1 MLLAAC
7 AVLLGARTSEAH
19 VLDAVVA
26 TPDCGTNTIGLHL
39 TGSLM
44 QNGLFSVPYTITFTC
59 SDGGPAIAP
68 ISNTATDTVT
78 NASTPG
84 SNDGTFDIAVMAAAP
99 LAGRT
104 CTVSGTATLFQFGTQ
119 YNTVAMTDAG
129 GATQIPV
136 ACGPSTT
143 TTTTTTTST
152 TITTVPY
159 QCYEVDDA
167 VFAAQGLSLVD
178 RYGSS
183 TVNILRPKRLC
194 NPADEN
200 HQNPGAISQPD
211 HLVGYDIQQMS
222 PPFSL
227 IRNQQVTTQFGT
239 VTVLVAR
246 PKELLVPSAKSL
258 VGPPPPLGTPVVD
271 HFKCY
276 IVKGAKQRVSGVE
289 VEDEFGSLTED
300 LKKPYRLCVGVDVN
314 GGGVL
319 DPTAALL
326 CYKLHLAQGTPPFF
340 GPPGP
345 VFVNDEFQATEYTVH
360 HEREFCVPATV
371 N

>member
-1 MLLAAC
+1 MLVAAC
-7 AVLLGARTSEAH
+7 AVLLGARTAEAH
-19 VLDAVVA
+19 VLNLVVA
-26 TPDCGTNTIGLHL
+26 TPDCGTNTIGLEL
-39 TGSLM
+39 TGTLM
-44 QNGLFSVPYTITFTC
+44 QDGLFSVPYTITFTC

-68 ISNTATDTVT
+68 ISNTATGTVT

-84 SNDGTFDIAVMAAAP
+84 SNDGTFDIPVAAAAA

-104 CTVSGTATLFQFGTQ
+104 CEMSGTATLFQFGTQ
-119 YNTVAMTDAG
+119 YNTVSITASG

-136 ACGPSTT
+136 ACGP

-152 TITTVPY
+152 TTTTVPY

-200 HQNPGAISQPD
+200 HQNPGAISAPD
-211 HLVGYDIQQMS
+211 HLAGYDIQQVS

-227 IRNQQVTTQFGT
+227 IKNQQVTTQFGT
-239 VTVLVAR
+239 LSVLVGR

-258 VGPPPPLGTPVVD
+258 TGPPPPLGTPVVD
-271 HFKCY
+271 DFKCY
-276 IVKGAKQRVSGVE
+276 IVKGAKQRVPGLE

-300 LKKPYRLCVGVDVN
+300 LKKPDRLCVAVDVN

-345 VFVNDEFQATEYTVH
+345 VFVNNAFQATKYTVH
-360 HEREFCVPATV
+360 HLREFCTPATV